1 MIITFITGNLK
12 DFQQR
17 INYVKTPNHSITQNL
32 DYYGTKIRVEF
43 DGSCLKQKK
52 VSFNHE
58 KVVKIYI
65 VYEISKAANI
75 SKYSG

>member
-32 DYYGTKIRVEF
+32 DYYGTITRVEF
-43 DGSCLKQKK
+43 DGA
-52 VSFNHE
+52 V
-58 KVVKIYI
+58 
-65 VYEISKAANI
+65 
-75 SKYSG
+75 